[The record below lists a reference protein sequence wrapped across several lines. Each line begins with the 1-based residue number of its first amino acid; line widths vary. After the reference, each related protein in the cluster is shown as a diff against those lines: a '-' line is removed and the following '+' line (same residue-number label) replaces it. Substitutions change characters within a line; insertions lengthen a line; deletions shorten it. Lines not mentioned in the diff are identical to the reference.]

1 MSIEMNEP
9 PALSLRNLTRRYG
22 PVVAVDDFSADIRP
36 GEFLTLLGPSGS
48 GKSTVLS
55 MIAGFSR
62 PDAGRL
68 HLHGQDITDWGPE
81 RRAFGMVYQ
90 GYALFPHMTVAQN
103 VAFGLRMRKRP
114 KARID
119 ERVREVL
126 ARVRL
131 EGFADRLPRQLSG
144 GQQQRV
150 ALARAIAFE
159 PNLLL
164 LDEPLSALD
173 RQLRAEVQRELR
185 DLNRD
190 LGLTFIFVTHDQDEA
205 MSLSDRVAVMNHG
218 RLAQIGSPAD
228 LYERPASRF
237 IAGFLG
243 QSNFFDATVEAQSG
257 GEVAMR
263 VGPHR
268 IIAASAADRAAG
280 EPVTLALRP
289 ERIVV
294 GDEAKACANHVE
306 GVLRSRTYLGSSIA
320 IEAEVEGFGRL
331 LATAPAWS
339 PDAAQTQSAPR
350 DDGTI
355 MLGWSTDAATVLSER

>member
-1 MSIEMNEP
+1 MNEF
-9 PALSLRNLTRRYG
+9 PALSLRNLTKRYG
-22 PVVAVDDFSADIRP
+22 PVVAVDDFSADIQT

-68 HLHGQDITDWGPE
+68 LLRDQDITDWGPE

-103 VAFGLRMRKRP
+103 VAFGLRMRRRP
-114 KARID
+114 RAHITD
-119 ERVREVL
+119 RVRTVL
-126 ARVRL
+126 SRVRL
-131 EGFADRLPRQLSG
+131 EGFEDRLPRQLSG

-218 RLAQIGSPAD
+218 RLVQIGSPAD
-228 LYERPASRF
+228 LYERPANRF

-243 QSNFFDATVEAQSG
+243 QSNFFDATVEEQRGA
-257 GEVAMR
+257 EIAVR
-263 VGPHR
+263 VGRHR
-268 IIAASAADRAAG
+268 IIVASTERLVTGAL
-280 EPVTLALRP
+280 VTLTLRP
-289 ERIVV
+289 ERIAI
-294 GDEAKACANHVE
+294 GGEAKSCPNHVE
-306 GVLRSRTYLGSSIA
+306 GVLRTRTYLGSSIA
-320 IEAEVEGFGRL
+320 IEADVDGFGRM
-331 LATAPAWS
+331 LATAAAWS
-339 PDAAQTQSAPR
+339 SHPAGTVAPPTG
-350 DDGTI
+350 DQPI
-355 MLGWSTDAATVLSER
+355 SLGWSASAATVLSER